1 LTDGKMRKMVAS
13 WKFSR
18 NKQQFFSKR
27 NEDKKTP
34 TRTGTNKLYYEN
46 EAVTYKDR

>member
-27 NEDKKTP
+27 NEDKKRLQGQEPINYITKM
-34 TRTGTNKLYYEN
+34 RQ
-46 EAVTYKDR
+46 